1 LVHLQVAEGRTIGL
15 PFYSGHPAL
24 HPSGQLKLF
33 KIDPVNFVLVTSFG
47 QATLLSGINFN
58 KGNKVLMQMVLKVSI
73 YIGDLIFKQTQKR
86 EKIVVPGPTEASD
99 RRDPL

>member
-1 LVHLQVAEGRTIGL
+1 M
-15 PFYSGHPAL
+15 
-24 HPSGQLKLF
+24 
-33 KIDPVNFVLVTSFG
+33 
-47 QATLLSGINFN
+47 SGINFN